1 MSAVAGIPSLSQLSA
16 WPTDHLTLAADHWET
31 IGARSYGV
39 ANQVWRDALSID
51 WQGDAAD
58 SLRTATHA
66 DMMTTSAAADQL
78 HAAAKVARSGASD
91 LSAARSRV
99 RYAVDDARTAGFS
112 VGEDLSVIDRSTGGS
127 AAQRAARQAQAQTL
141 AGDIRQRAAQLV
153 GLDQQVAGKIT
164 AAVSGIRDT
173 FPQNPSTGT
182 PRRPQIQA
190 VDRHWKQDPSSPSGP
205 GADPP
210 WKNLPPPRTLD
221 DVRDALRQLRPG
233 KNPPVRELDT
243 PEEITDFWDWLTR
256 NAHDL
261 APRGGTTRKALEDG
275 TEIDLRPHSE
285 SGGPTIEALLPGP
298 GKNPKVHLPLS
309 PFVDDAPQLPAVL
322 DHPPTA
328 PEPPQPGH
336 PLPAPLTST
345 QFTDP
350 ADLPPWLK
358 DPSPPGFRVSPVQ
371 PPPVFEWDQPD
382 SPAPPPVAHPTAPL
396 PAGGS
401 AWLPEI
407 GHDIGEAGKTVFSW
421 VVIGGALVGGIFGGQ
436 GGRVPAP

>member
-1 MSAVAGIPSLSQLSA
+1 MSAVAGIPSLSQLLA
-16 WPTDHLTLAADHWET
+16 WPTDNLTLAADHWET
-31 IGARSYGV
+31 VGARSYGV

-298 GKNPKVHLPLS
+298 CHCRPSSTTRRSCRQYLITLRRHLSHRS
-309 PFVDDAPQLPAVL
+309 P
-322 DHPPTA
+322 
-328 PEPPQPGH
+328 
-336 PLPAPLTST
+336 
-345 QFTDP
+345 
-350 ADLPPWLK
+350 
-358 DPSPPGFRVSPVQ
+358 
-371 PPPVFEWDQPD
+371 
-382 SPAPPPVAHPTAPL
+382 
-396 PAGGS
+396 
-401 AWLPEI
+401 
-407 GHDIGEAGKTVFSW
+407 DIPF
-421 VVIGGALVGGIFGGQ
+421 Q
-436 GGRVPAP
+436 HH